1 MNAPADDLISVL
13 TAAELDGVPLSRG
26 YLDAYYLILM
36 VAGNET
42 TRNLLSG
49 GGVNV
54 LSENPQWWDFMREN
68 PPAKIRVVVEEMVR
82 WVSPV
87 LSMRRTATRDLEMH
101 GKTIRQGDKVVMWF
115 CSANRDERAFENP
128 ETFVGNRFPN
138 EHVGFGWGR
147 ACLSRLEPRADGSTA
162 VLHPRHR
169 ARTGHQG
176 ARSAESIAEQLLPW
190 HQVAPGPDRSNPMS
204 AIGELE
210 TPAGVGAGPAA

>member
-1 MNAPADDLISVL
+1 
-13 TAAELDGVPLSRG
+13 
-26 YLDAYYLILM
+26 M

-42 TRNLLSG
+42 TRNLLS

-138 EHVGFGWGR
+138 EHVGFGWGGAH
-147 ACLSRLEPRADGSTA
+147 ACLGSNLARMEARLFFTRVIERGLDIK
-162 VLHPRHR
+162 VLDQPNRLQSNFFR
-169 ARTGHQG
+169 GIK
-176 ARSAESIAEQLLPW
+176 SLP
-190 HQVAPGPDRSNPMS
+190 VRIEATR
-204 AIGELE
+204 
-210 TPAGVGAGPAA
+210 